1 MTLAPAGTEKG
12 GTKMKTKSS
21 VILTLASVWAL
32 LSPLTPARD
41 LRVDLSIRR
50 AIYITKSKTSIDL
63 KGDRYVDENRNITL
77 NKRQAESCQGNNCTF
92 NLGIIAIKSG
102 GTSTLSTY
110 GQYTGAFGI
119 VGNTIT
125 FSANE
130 STKQQVLPVAL
141 AVGKNTVTFTI
152 DPQKKIAET
161 DEANNSVTVTI
172 VVE

>member
-92 NLGIIAIKSG
+92 NLGVIAIKSG
-102 GTSTLSTY
+102 GPSTLSTY

-125 FSANE
+125 FAANE

-141 AVGKNTVTFTI
+141 AVGKNIVTFTI
-152 DPQKKIAET
+152 DPQKKIPET